1 VAIFKAVIT
10 LNGVDITANTLGVV
24 KVEAEES
31 VARIARFFMVP
42 TSGAIN
48 AGDWLGK
55 AVTINYQTLNS
66 AGSVLTDDRIFTGI
80 VDVAVY
86 DHNNI
91 LVDFSCTDDFQNTME
106 SLTQAQID
114 TLITGSNWSEAV
126 FGEYKDGWQYLE
138 NLLDSVPKAYDINK
152 DGAAGTLVDW
162 AAKVTPD
169 YGFDVSSIINNSM
182 SYSLAPRRELYNST
196 VLTYQYRFGRLKHRE
211 HSFGWAVSNGIPF
224 WTFCDV
230 YLVDAHE
237 LPTRDMI
244 NAAAEG
250 SGWKIQAPISYTKLP
265 DTGLVCGGQA
275 WGITEALRDS
285 LVTGASFTAAKRWTQ
300 TATET
305 YTITVDAPQSVAWL
319 GSINFDEGISNS
331 TELDA
336 DGWAETGETPTGH
349 RVDAI
354 GDFVIDKHDRAVS
367 DQDIITAISRARTE
381 ILAAHRANW
390 VEASILLNPELERF
404 HTVELDGLMA
414 NGAELT
420 GKGKVVHLTHEMD
433 IDKGTARTIVRVAV
447 SLNGGAAAGG
457 DSAITPPTAPLSD
470 PVGVAPSNST
480 SLLTYLGNDDSAPLF
495 DEAWN
500 GFMGNWAVAKGT
512 PSEDQIY
519 PRRFSVTTPD
529 INQDAV
535 DAAEGSTSQ
544 TYSFDIPNET
554 LTIVVP

>member
-1 VAIFKAVIT
+1 MAIFKAVIT

-169 YGFDVSSIINNSM
+169 YSFDVSSIINNSM

-265 DTGLVCGGQA
+265 DTGLVCGNQS
-275 WGITEALRDS
+275 WGITDALRDS
-285 LVTGASFTAAKRWTQ
+285 LVTGASFTAAKRWSQ

-336 DGWAETGETPTGH
+336 DGWTDTGETPTGY
-349 RVDAI
+349 RVDAL

-390 VEASILLNPELERF
+390 VEASILLKPELERF

-420 GKGKVVHLTHEMD
+420 GKGKVVHLTHEID
-433 IDKGTARTIVRVAV
+433 IDNGTAETLVRVAV

-457 DSAITPPTAPLSD
+457 DSAITPPAAPLSD
-470 PVGVAPSNST
+470 PVGVVPSNTT
-480 SLLTYLGNDDSAPLF
+480 SLSTHLGNDDSVPVF
-495 DEAWN
+495 DEAWD
-500 GFMGNWAVAKGT
+500 GFTGNWTAAKGT
-512 PSEDQIY
+512 PSESQIY